1 MEFRQ
6 LIITQK
12 DTQQRYVFNNR
23 VNLVVST
30 DLSDELLIPNNSEFE
45 TSYLIE
51 SEENISIK
59 DVFQIKIN
67 IASTGVMMLNFKK
80 DVLSEEQ
87 KQQFV
92 QDLSALKDGVEPNDE
107 TQKAKIVKVI
117 EIAEKYN
124 PLFVCYANNG
134 DFIFTRSTFEG
145 LLKEKELGFPVLIL
159 LNSLDFAEKF
169 QVKTKK
175 KTKKTSVKNVQK
187 SSKLKFDFSAF
198 KNLDFVFFG
207 IFSLFIVFSLTIS
220 IFEFQNGEAIAVF
233 LVVLAVIF
241 AAVLTYAIYRSSSED
256 DEFFKN
262 WKKWIV
268 PILYILLGIGLGA
281 VGGFLVCKFA
291 LKVNEDKE
299 VNYALVYALP
309 IIISLVLC
317 ISLIWSPILLRP
329 IVRKIKRKK

>member
-30 DLSDELLIPNNSEFE
+30 DLSDELLIPNNSELE

-51 SEENISIK
+51 SEENISLK

-80 DVLSEEQ
+80 DALTEEQ
-87 KQQFV
+87 TQQFV
-92 QDLSALKDGVEPNDE
+92 QDLNALKDGVEPNEE

-124 PLFVCYANNG
+124 PLFICYANTG

-145 LLKEKELGFPVLIL
+145 LLREKELSFPILIL
-159 LNSLDFAEKF
+159 LNSLDFAEKIE
-169 QVKTKK
+169 
-175 KTKKTSVKNVQK
+175 K
-187 SSKLKFDFSAF
+187 SSKKKGTKKSTPKVKKSGGTKFDFSAL

-207 IFSLFIVFSLTIS
+207 IFSLFILFSLIVS

-233 LVVLAVIF
+233 LVVLSVIF
-241 AAVLTYAIYRSSSED
+241 YATLVYAVYRASSED
-256 DEFFKN
+256 DDFYKS
-262 WKKWIV
+262 WKKLVIPV
-268 PILYILLGIGLGA
+268 VYIFIGNGLGVLA
-281 VGGFLVCKFA
+281 GFLVCKYA
-291 LKVNEDKE
+291 LKVNEGKE
-299 VNYALVYALP
+299 INYTLVYALP
-309 IIISLVLC
+309 IIISLVVTLA
-317 ISLIWSPILLRP
+317 SLWSAIPLRP
-329 IVRKIKRKK
+329 LIKKIRRKK

>member
-30 DLSDELLIPNNSEFE
+30 DLSDELLIPNNSGVE

-51 SEENISIK
+51 SEEDIALN

-67 IASTGVMMLNFKK
+67 IAQTGTMMLNFKK
-80 DVLSEEQ
+80 DALSEEQ

-124 PLFVCYANNG
+124 PLFICYANTG
-134 DFIFTRSTFEG
+134 DFIFTKSTFEG
-145 LLKEKELGFPVLIL
+145 LIKDKELAFPILIL
-159 LNSLDFAEKF
+159 LNSLDFAAKSEKPS
-169 QVKTKK
+169 KK
-175 KTKKTSVKNVQK
+175 KTSKKTAPKVKK
-187 SSKLKFDFSAF
+187 IGGLKFDFSAL
-198 KNLDFVFFG
+198 KNLDFIFFG
-207 IFSLFIVFSLTIS
+207 IFSLFILFSLIIS

-233 LVVLAVIF
+233 LVVLSVIF
-241 AAVLTYAIYRSSSED
+241 LGTLIYAVYRASGEDEDFYKSWTKLIIPIIY
-256 DEFFKN
+256 
-262 WKKWIV
+262 IV
-268 PILYILLGIGLGA
+268 IGNGLGVLA
-281 VGGFLVCKFA
+281 GFLVCKFA
-291 LKVNEDKE
+291 LKVNDDK
-299 VNYALVYALP
+299 VINYTLVYALP
-309 IIISLVLC
+309 IIISLVVT
-317 ISLIWSPILLRP
+317 IGSLWSSIPLSPI
-329 IVRKIKRKK
+329 IRKIRRKK